1 MDQSIYRSLHPV
13 GRMPLLN
20 YVLKDFY
27 ASGVQ
32 DAEVTNHCGKIHSQ
46 VKAGFTYHQGKV
58 PANNINSESN

>member
-1 MDQSIYRSLHPV
+1 MDRSIDLCILWDVCHE
-13 GRMPLLN
+13 LLN

-27 ASGVQ
+27 ASGAQ

-46 VKAGFTYHQGKV
+46 VKAGFTYHQGKL